1 MFADDPAHHVLLPA
15 TSMTHD
21 LLAGDPAHHVLLPA
35 AIVMH
40 DQLAGVRCGQRW
52 LPRRSKEKAPV
63 AQLWRLRCR
72 GWW

>member
-21 LLAGDPAHHVLLPA
+21 LLAGDPAHHGYC
-35 AIVMH
+35 AIASVMN

-52 LPRRSKEKAPV
+52 LPRMSR
-63 AQLWRLRCR
+63 
-72 GWW
+72 